1 MISYKCEFCGGEMTI
16 SPSGDCKCGYCGS
29 KSNFSDAQLR
39 EYREFRRN
47 MLLYL
52 SAVTERRSS
61 PEEEEL
67 LWERAGCET
76 FVTEDGRPIQVN
88 YLFRAEEDGIEM
100 FFAKGA
106 VLYVFPKEFGY
117 LSDQML
123 QNINL
128 VQYPSADMKD
138 LPRLIPTLSAR
149 LKLSDGG
156 VLMAFRREPAFYPLG
171 SFGSLPYEHA
181 AWILSRLE
189 NLCCLLEYSGLRHN
203 GITPDAVY
211 IDPINHEAALYGG
224 WWNTRQV
231 DSVGTK
237 DLLSIRRLCLRLLG
251 ENADSSPKP
260 FLDFLKSAPR
270 EDAYRDFA
278 RWDEVIEK
286 ELGGR
291 KFARFTEK

>member
-1 MISYKCEFCGGEMTI
+1 MISYKCKFCGGEMII

-52 SAVTERRSS
+52 SAVTERRNSIED
-61 PEEEEL
+61 EEP
-67 LWERAGCET
+67 LWANAGCET
-76 FVTEDGRPIQVN
+76 FVTEDGRPIQVK
-88 YLFRAEEDGIEM
+88 YLFRAEEEAVEM
-100 FFAKGA
+100 FFTQGA

-138 LPRLIPTLSAR
+138 LPRLIPTLSMK

-156 VLMAFRREPAFYPLG
+156 VLMAFQREPAFYPLG
-171 SFGSLPYEHA
+171 SFGSLPYEHV
-181 AWILSRLE
+181 AWIFSRLE
-189 NLCCLLEYSGLRHN
+189 NLCCLLEYSGLRQN
-203 GITPDAVY
+203 GITLDAVY
-211 IDPINHEAALYGG
+211 INPITHEAALYGG
-224 WWNTRQV
+224 WWNTRQA
-231 DSVGTK
+231 DHVGTT
-237 DLLSIRRLCLRLLG
+237 DLVSIRQLCLRLLG
-251 ENADSSPKP
+251 ENRDSSPKP
-260 FLDFLKSAPR
+260 FLDFLKSAPG
-270 EDAYRDFA
+270 EDAYRDFE

-291 KFARFTEK
+291 RFAKFTLV

>member
-1 MISYKCEFCGGEMTI
+1 MISYKCKFCGGEMTI

-52 SAVTERRSS
+52 SAVTERKSS
-61 PEEEEL
+61 IEDEEL
-67 LWERAGCET
+67 LWEKAGCET
-76 FVTEDGRPIQVN
+76 FVTADGRSIQVN
-88 YLFRAEEDGIEM
+88 YLFRAVEDAVEM
-100 FFAKGA
+100 FFTKGA
-106 VLYVFPKEFGY
+106 VIYVFPKEFGY

-203 GITPDAVY
+203 GITLDAVY
-211 IDPINHEAALYGG
+211 INPVTHEAALYGG